1 MTNFTLT
8 TTQGFNKA
16 CHSLQTDRV
25 RKAGAAH
32 CFRPRHQRGAMGGG
46 PPTQSAGPAG
56 DHPSD
61 FRTIARLPLDFC
73 AGLSPRQ
80 SLLQVGCA
88 QSVINTCQHSET
100 RSLVFL
106 ALLGGEGRTLWGCG
120 TTRYYTRQRSAS
132 PHKSSVPGLCCDS
145 MACTYPSR
153 RVQRVQSVECEHRAQ
168 LGPTLLAKESHC
180 RCVAV
185 SEMLF

>member
-1 MTNFTLT
+1 MANFTLT

-88 QSVINTCQHSET
+88 QSVINTCQ
-100 RSLVFL
+100 
-106 ALLGGEGRTLWGCG
+106 
-120 TTRYYTRQRSAS
+120 
-132 PHKSSVPGLCCDS
+132 DS

-168 LGPTLLAKESHC
+168 LGPTVLAKESHC